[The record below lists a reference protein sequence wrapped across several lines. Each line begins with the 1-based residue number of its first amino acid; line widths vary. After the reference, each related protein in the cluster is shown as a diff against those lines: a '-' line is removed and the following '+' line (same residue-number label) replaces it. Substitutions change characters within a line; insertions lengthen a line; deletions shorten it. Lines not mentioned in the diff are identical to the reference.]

1 MITGM
6 MTIKDVSKTES
17 FTIKLNGNYS
27 ELSIDVSIDRTDY
40 GVKFNSPSFFKK
52 MKENAIADQFKL
64 NGNLIIE

>member
-52 MKENAIADQFKL
+52 IKENAIADQFKL